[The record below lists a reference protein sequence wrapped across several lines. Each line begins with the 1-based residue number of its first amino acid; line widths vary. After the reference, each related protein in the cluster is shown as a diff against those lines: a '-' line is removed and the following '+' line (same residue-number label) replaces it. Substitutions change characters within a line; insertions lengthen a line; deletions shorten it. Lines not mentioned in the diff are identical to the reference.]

1 MNMLYVVRIIIRNPF
16 YENLAYQLDS
26 SAILQ
31 TAEQFGKGLYL
42 QPYRGGVS
50 QTLRIIVVK
59 LSPRSEL
66 DRQNKMAIKHL
77 YNDVDLHKLL
87 ASARLVRRVYGCNV
101 YTAIIHERVH

>member
-1 MNMLYVVRIIIRNPF
+1 MQSYKRLNSLEKVSTYNH
-16 YENLAYQLDS
+16 N
-26 SAILQ
+26 
-31 TAEQFGKGLYL
+31 
-42 QPYRGGVS
+42 RGGVS